1 MRKIT
6 RESLEFKYLIF
17 VIALL
22 MGGIL
27 WSGIISFSAVS
38 LEKIYGRS
46 FHSIM
51 WTTII
56 SIIGITVV
64 AFLFWIVARKLVIT
78 PLQSI
83 EKAARSLADG
93 DLTFRLDIKA
103 DDEMGR
109 TSKAMNES
117 SRSLGDIFQRV
128 KNGSKRVTA
137 VAEKVEA
144 EFKNVTENTKL
155 ETEAIANIASSL
167 EEMNSA
173 AAEISESTERL
184 AVSTEEKAASME
196 EIVTSISQVANSAQ
210 ELSHVVDT
218 TSSSI
223 EELSATIK
231 EVAYKAEELAAAS
244 EETLAATEEISS
256 SIKEVE
262 QSAKES
268 AMLSEKVKNEA
279 STLGIASVGK
289 TIEGIQN
296 IKISFDKTAN
306 SIKKLGVRSDE
317 IGKILNVIDEVTDQ
331 TTLLALNAAILA
343 AQAGEHGKGFSVV
356 ADEIK
361 DLAERTSYS
370 THEIAELI
378 QAVQQEVKDAIFAM
392 DEGLRSVEEGLS
404 VANDAGDAL
413 SKIVE
418 SSKKSAEMSF
428 SIERSTTEQ
437 AKTTRLVSDSME
449 KVKNMVSQIAK
460 ATLEQS
466 KGTLLITKAT
476 EKMRDVSNHVRTATS
491 EQLISTKHISEA
503 MELASEK
510 SLQIAKAVN
519 EQRAGASQIFSSI
532 EKIKD
537 MPKHNMDRMFGI
549 NQSLKGLFRNTELLT
564 NELNRI
570 KLPDER
576 SAGSTDIDIIRFGV
590 EPVGGGSP
598 LEIQEKFSPLAE
610 HLSKKTGLKVVLK
623 VVSDYEGILR
633 DIEQGITQFCF
644 VSPVTYIIAKKKYG
658 TQVIAKAL
666 IEGKSAYRS
675 VIVTK
680 SASRINSL
688 EDIRGR
694 KFAFGDPHSL
704 SSYIAPRKMLL
715 NAGIDLK
722 DLLHYE
728 YLGSHEAVADAVL
741 SGNFDAGGITESAAN
756 KFKDKGIKF
765 IQFSENLPGF
775 IICVSKTIPQ
785 GMKESLEIALTA
797 LSDTR
802 PESSAILHSIYK
814 RYSGFEKANDI
825 EFTQLESIMSQ
836 LGLA

>member
-22 MGGIL
+22 IGGIL

-93 DLTFRLDIKA
+93 DLTFRLDMKS

-262 QSAKES
+262 QSSKES

-537 MPKHNMDRMFGI
+537 IPKHNMDKMFGI

-564 NELNRI
+564 NELKKI
-570 KLPDER
+570 KLPDEG
-576 SAGSTDIDIIRFGV
+576 SAGATDIDLIRFGV

-610 HLSKKTGLKVVLK
+610 HLSKKTGQKVVLK

-728 YLGSHEAVADAVL
+728 YLGSHEAVANAVL
-741 SGNFDAGGITESAAN
+741 SGNFDAGGITESTAN

-775 IICVSKTIPQ
+775 IICASKTIPQ

-814 RYSGFEKANDI
+814 RYSGFEKAYDI
-825 EFTQLESIMSQ
+825 EFAQLESMMSQ
-836 LGLA
+836 LGLP

>member
-22 MGGIL
+22 IGGIL

-93 DLTFRLDIKA
+93 DLTFRLDMKS

-173 AAEISESTERL
+173 AAEISEGTERL

-537 MPKHNMDRMFGI
+537 IPKHNMDKMFGI
-549 NQSLKGLFRNTELLT
+549 NQSLKGLFKNTELLT
-564 NELNRI
+564 NELKKI
-570 KLPDER
+570 KLPDEG
-576 SAGSTDIDIIRFGV
+576 SAGSADIDLIRFGV

-610 HLSKKTGLKVVLK
+610 HLSKKTGQKVVLK

-680 SASRINSL
+680 SASRINSI

-741 SGNFDAGGITESAAN
+741 SGNFDAGGITESTAN

-775 IICVSKTIPQ
+775 IICASKTIPQ

-814 RYSGFEKANDI
+814 RYSGFEKAYDI
-825 EFTQLESIMSQ
+825 EFAQLESMMSQ
-836 LGLA
+836 LGLP

>member
-22 MGGIL
+22 IGGIL

-56 SIIGITVV
+56 SIIGITAV

-210 ELSHVVDT
+210 ELSQVVDT

-510 SLQIAKAVN
+510 SLQIAKAIN

-537 MPKHNMDRMFGI
+537 IPKHNMDKMFGI

-564 NELNRI
+564 NELKKI
-570 KLPDER
+570 KLPDEG
-576 SAGSTDIDIIRFGV
+576 SAGSADINLIRFGV

-610 HLSKKTGLKVVLK
+610 HLSKKTGQKVVLK

-728 YLGSHEAVADAVL
+728 YLASHEAVADAVL

-814 RYSGFEKANDI
+814 RYSGFEKAYDI
-825 EFTQLESIMSQ
+825 EFAQLESMMSQ
-836 LGLA
+836 LGLP

>member
-22 MGGIL
+22 IGGIL

-93 DLTFRLDIKA
+93 DLTFRLDMKS

-173 AAEISESTERL
+173 AAEISEGTERL

-210 ELSHVVDT
+210 ELSQVVDT

-491 EQLISTKHISEA
+491 EQLVSTKHISEA

-519 EQRAGASQIFSSI
+519 EQRAGAGQIFSSI

-537 MPKHNMDRMFGI
+537 IPKHNMDKMFGI
-549 NQSLKGLFRNTELLT
+549 NQSLKGLFKNTELLT
-564 NELNRI
+564 NELKKI
-570 KLPDER
+570 KLPDEG
-576 SAGSTDIDIIRFGV
+576 SAGSADIDLIRFGV

-610 HLSKKTGLKVVLK
+610 HLSKKTGQKVVLK

-633 DIEQGITQFCF
+633 DIEQDITQFCF

-741 SGNFDAGGITESAAN
+741 SGNFDAGGITESVAN

-814 RYSGFEKANDI
+814 RYSGFEKAYDI
-825 EFTQLESIMSQ
+825 EFAQLESMMSQ
-836 LGLA
+836 LGLS

>member
-22 MGGIL
+22 IGGIL

-51 WTTII
+51 WTTVI

-210 ELSHVVDT
+210 ELSQVVDT

-262 QSAKES
+262 QSSKES

-537 MPKHNMDRMFGI
+537 IPKHNMDKMFGI

-564 NELNRI
+564 NELKKI
-570 KLPDER
+570 KLPDEG
-576 SAGSTDIDIIRFGV
+576 SAGSADINLIRFGV

-610 HLSKKTGLKVVLK
+610 HLSKKTGQKVVLK

-728 YLGSHEAVADAVL
+728 YLASHEAVADAVL
-741 SGNFDAGGITESAAN
+741 SGNFDAGGITESTAN

-814 RYSGFEKANDI
+814 RYSGFEKAYDI
-825 EFTQLESIMSQ
+825 EFAQLESMMSQ
-836 LGLA
+836 LGLP

>member
-93 DLTFRLDIKA
+93 DLTFRLDMKA
-103 DDEMGR
+103 DDEIGR

-184 AVSTEEKAASME
+184 AFSTEEKAASME

-279 STLGIASVGK
+279 STLGISSVGK

-775 IICVSKTIPQ
+775 IICVSKTIPH

>member
-22 MGGIL
+22 IGGIL
-27 WSGIISFSAVS
+27 WAGIISFSAVS

-56 SIIGITVV
+56 SIIGITAV
-64 AFLFWIVARKLVIT
+64 AFLFWIIARKLVIT

-93 DLTFRLDIKA
+93 DLTFRLDMKT
-103 DDEMGR
+103 DDEIGR

-128 KNGSKRVTA
+128 KNGSKRVNA

-184 AVSTEEKAASME
+184 AVSTEEKSASME

-210 ELSHVVDT
+210 ELSNVVDT

-279 STLGIASVGK
+279 STFGIASVGK

-378 QAVQQEVKDAIFAM
+378 QAVQQEVKDAILAM
-392 DEGLRSVEEGLS
+392 DEGLRSVEDGLS

-449 KVKNMVSQIAK
+449 KVKNMVSQVAK

-549 NQSLKGLFRNTELLT
+549 NQSLKGLFKNTELLT
-564 NELNRI
+564 NELKRI
-570 KLPDER
+570 KLPDEG

-598 LEIQEKFSPLAE
+598 VEIQEKFSPLAE
-610 HLSKKTGLKVVLK
+610 HLSKKTGKKVVLK

-633 DIEQGITQFCF
+633 DIEKGITQFCF
-644 VSPVTYIIAKKKYG
+644 ISPVTYIIAKKKYG

-666 IEGKSAYRS
+666 IEGKPGYHS

-680 SASRINSL
+680 SASRISSI

-704 SSYIAPRKMLL
+704 SSYIAPRNMLL

-741 SGNFDAGGITESAAN
+741 SGNFDAGGITESTAN

-797 LSDTR
+797 LTDTR

-814 RYSGFEKANDI
+814 RYSGFEKAYDI
-825 EFTQLESIMSQ
+825 EFAQLESMMSQ
-836 LGLA
+836 LGLP

>member
-22 MGGIL
+22 IGGIL

-93 DLTFRLDIKA
+93 DLTFRLDMKS

-537 MPKHNMDRMFGI
+537 IPKHNMDKMFGI

-564 NELNRI
+564 NELKKI
-570 KLPDER
+570 KLPDEG
-576 SAGSTDIDIIRFGV
+576 SAGATDIDLIRFGV

-610 HLSKKTGLKVVLK
+610 HLSKKTGQKVVLK

-741 SGNFDAGGITESAAN
+741 SGNFDAGGITESTAN

-775 IICVSKTIPQ
+775 IICASKTIPQ

-814 RYSGFEKANDI
+814 RYSGFEKAYDI
-825 EFTQLESIMSQ
+825 EFAQLESMMSQ
-836 LGLA
+836 LGLP

>member
-22 MGGIL
+22 IGGIL

-93 DLTFRLDIKA
+93 DLTFRLDMKS

-378 QAVQQEVKDAIFAM
+378 QAVQREVKDAIFAM

-491 EQLISTKHISEA
+491 EQLVSTKHISEA

-519 EQRAGASQIFSSI
+519 EQRAGAGQIFSSI

-537 MPKHNMDRMFGI
+537 IPKHNMDKMFGI
-549 NQSLKGLFRNTELLT
+549 NQSLKGLFKNTELLT
-564 NELNRI
+564 NELKKI
-570 KLPDER
+570 KLPDEG
-576 SAGSTDIDIIRFGV
+576 SAGSADIDLIRFGV

-610 HLSKKTGLKVVLK
+610 HLSKKTGQKVVLK

-814 RYSGFEKANDI
+814 RYSGFEKAYDI
-825 EFTQLESIMSQ
+825 EFAQLESMMSQ
-836 LGLA
+836 LGLP

>member
-22 MGGIL
+22 IGGIL

-56 SIIGITVV
+56 SIIGITAV
-64 AFLFWIVARKLVIT
+64 AFIFWIVARKLVIT

-210 ELSHVVDT
+210 ELSQVVDT

-510 SLQIAKAVN
+510 SLQIAKAIN

-537 MPKHNMDRMFGI
+537 IPKHNMDKMFGI

-564 NELNRI
+564 NELKKI
-570 KLPDER
+570 KLPDEG
-576 SAGSTDIDIIRFGV
+576 SAGSADINLIRFGV

-610 HLSKKTGLKVVLK
+610 HLSKKTGQKVVLK

-728 YLGSHEAVADAVL
+728 YLASHEAVADAVL

-814 RYSGFEKANDI
+814 RYSGFEKAYDI
-825 EFTQLESIMSQ
+825 EFAQLESMMSQ
-836 LGLA
+836 LGLP

>member
-22 MGGIL
+22 IGGIL

-93 DLTFRLDIKA
+93 DLTFRLDMKS

-491 EQLISTKHISEA
+491 EQLVSTKHISEA

-519 EQRAGASQIFSSI
+519 EQRAGAGQIFSSI

-537 MPKHNMDRMFGI
+537 IPKHNMDKMFGI

-564 NELNRI
+564 NELKKI
-570 KLPDER
+570 KLPDEG
-576 SAGSTDIDIIRFGV
+576 SAGSADIDLIRFGV

-610 HLSKKTGLKVVLK
+610 HLSKKTGQKVVLK

-814 RYSGFEKANDI
+814 RYSGFEKAYDI
-825 EFTQLESIMSQ
+825 EFAQLESMMSQ
-836 LGLA
+836 LGLP